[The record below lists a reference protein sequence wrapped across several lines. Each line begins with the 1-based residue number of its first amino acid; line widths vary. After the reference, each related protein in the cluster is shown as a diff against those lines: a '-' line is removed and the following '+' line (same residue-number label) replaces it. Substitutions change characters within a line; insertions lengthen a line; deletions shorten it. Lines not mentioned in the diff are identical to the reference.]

1 MTIFIRLIEEQD
13 KRAALLAAIGDTSSK
28 SVFDVS
34 PESFKQIPGSPFAYW
49 VSDKMRGLFAK
60 LPVYEENG
68 RTVKQGLATA
78 DDFRFVRAYWEID
91 QARVASRSD
100 QIGAD
105 RFWVLYPKGGEFSP
119 FYADIP
125 LLVDWSGHGIKYWHN
140 LNSAGGVRSNIWML
154 NESAKNH
161 FFQPGLTYP
170 RRLHRLAVMPMPEG
184 AIISVRGS
192 GVYGLREDL
201 FRIAGL
207 YSSSAF
213 DFLVKC
219 MLGRFGHPQFDNGTL
234 CKTPVP
240 KGFPQCAAA
249 LDSPTRRAISIKR
262 TLDTVNEISHA
273 FLLPAVLRDRQG
285 QFNPGHLAT
294 ELDAIQEEIDSI
306 AFALYEIGEDDQKA
320 IRLGTKQET
329 SLGSV
334 DETDGDEDL
343 DDGDEEVGTGASDQD
358 NLLSWCV
365 GVGFGRFD
373 WRLATGERVGPIE
386 PDPFDPLPRI
396 SPGMLPDGA
405 APFHD
410 HSGILVNDQGH
421 PHDLVRLIEEVLA
434 RVDVAVPDDIRRW
447 LERDF
452 FAFHLHRYS
461 KSRRK
466 APIYWPL
473 STTSNSYTVW
483 IYYPSLSSQTIYT
496 AINDFVEPKLKQV
509 DADVTELRSK
519 GSTRARDDE
528 KQFEGLQAFELELIE
543 LRDTLLKLAPTY
555 KPNHDDGM
563 QISAALLWPL
573 FRHKPWQKIL
583 KDTWAKLEKGDYDW
597 AYLAMN
603 YWPDRVREKC
613 KTDKSL
619 AISHS
624 LEHLYVE
631 PEAQQKKAG
640 AKKKTGGDV

>member
-1 MTIFIRLIEEQD
+1 MTIFIRLIEDQD
-13 KRAALLAAIGDTSSK
+13 KRASLLAAIGDTTSK

-49 VSDKMRGLFAK
+49 VSDKMRGLFAQ
-60 LPVYEENG
+60 LPIYEEKG

-100 QIGAD
+100 EISVD

-140 LNSAGGVRSNIWML
+140 LNSTGGVRSNIWML

-184 AIISVRGS
+184 AVISVRGS
-192 GVYGLREDL
+192 GIYGPREDL

-240 KGFPQCAAA
+240 KDFPECASA
-249 LDSPTRRAISIKR
+249 LDGPTRRAISIKR

-285 QFNPGHLAT
+285 QFNPGQLVT

-320 IRLGTKQET
+320 IRLGTKQES
-329 SLGSV
+329 SLGSSY
-334 DETDGDEDL
+334 ETEGEEDL
-343 DDGDEEVGTGASDQD
+343 DDGGEELDVGTSDQD

-373 WRLATGERVGPIE
+373 WRLATGERIGPKE
-386 PDPFDPLPRI
+386 PDPFDPLPRR
-396 SPGMLPDGA
+396 SPGMLPDGV
-405 APFHD
+405 APFHGYP
-410 HSGILVNDQGH
+410 GILVDDLGH

-434 RVDVAVPDDIRRW
+434 RVDVAVPDDVRRW
-447 LERDF
+447 LARDF
-452 FAFHLHRYS
+452 FAFHFHRYS

-473 STTSNSYTVW
+473 STTSNSYTLW
-483 IYYPSLSSQTIYT
+483 IYCPSLSSQTLYV
-496 AINDFVEPKLKQV
+496 AINDFVEPKLKQIG
-509 DADVTELRSK
+509 ADVTALRNK
-519 GSTRARDDE
+519 GSARTRDDE
-528 KQFEGLQAFELELIE
+528 KQFEALQAFELGLIE

-555 KPNHDDGM
+555 KPNHDDGV
-563 QISAALLWPL
+563 QISAAPLWPL
-573 FRHKPWQKIL
+573 FRHKPWQKVL

-597 AYLAMN
+597 AHLAMN
-603 YWPDRVREKC
+603 YWPERVREKC

-619 AISHS
+619 AIAHG
-624 LEHLYVE
+624 LEDLYVE
-631 PEAQQKKAG
+631 PEAAPKKTRGRKKAG
-640 AKKKTGGDV
+640 VGE

>member
-1 MTIFIRLIEEQD
+1 MTIFIRLIDEQD
-13 KRAALLAAIGDTSSK
+13 KRTALLAAIGDTSNK

-34 PESFKQIPGSPFAYW
+34 PESFKKIPGSPFAYW
-49 VSDKMRGLFAK
+49 VSDKIRGLFAK

-78 DDFRFVRAYWEID
+78 DDFRFLRAYWEID

-100 QIGAD
+100 QISAD

-140 LNSAGGVRSNIWML
+140 LNSSGGVRSNIWML

-192 GVYGLREDL
+192 GIYGLREDL

-240 KGFPQCAAA
+240 KGFPQCASA
-249 LDSPTRRAISIKR
+249 LDGPTRRAISIKR
-262 TLDTVNEISHA
+262 TLDTTNEISHA
-273 FLLPAVLRDRQG
+273 FLLPAVLRGRQG
-285 QFNPGHLAT
+285 QFNPGHLAS

-306 AFALYEIGEDDQKA
+306 AFALYEIGEGDQKA
-320 IRLGTKQET
+320 IRLGTKQEA

-334 DETDGDEDL
+334 DEIDENEDL
-343 DDGDEEVGTGASDQD
+343 DDSDEEVGTGASDHD

-365 GVGFGRFD
+365 GVAFNRFD

-421 PHDLVRLIEEVLA
+421 PHDLVRLIEEVLT
-434 RVDVAVPDDIRRW
+434 RVDVAVPDGVRRW

-452 FAFHLHRYS
+452 FTFHLHRYS

-473 STTSNSYTVW
+473 STTSNSYTLW
-483 IYYPSLSSQTIYT
+483 IYYPSLSSQTLYT

-509 DADVTELRSK
+509 VAEVIELRSK
-519 GSTRARDDE
+519 GSARTREEE
-528 KQFEGLQAFELELIE
+528 KQFERLHAFELELIE

-555 KPNHDDGM
+555 KPDHDDGV
-563 QISAALLWPL
+563 QISAAPLWPL
-573 FRHKPWQKIL
+573 FRHKPWQKVL
-583 KDTWAKLEKGDYDW
+583 KDTWVKLEKGDYDW

-603 YWPDRVREKC
+603 YWPERLREKC
-613 KTDKSL
+613 KADKSL
-619 AISHS
+619 AIAHS
-624 LEHLYVE
+624 LEHLHVE

-640 AKKKTGGDV
+640 GKKKTGGDV